1 MDSGKKM
8 TIKVK
13 QIIETL
19 NSGNELK
26 ISSAISTLQTNGD
39 PSILEPLIRLL
50 LTDLSSKNRTE
61 IVEFLCSLKDSRAV
75 DEMMRIIADTNYLSL
90 RQVLLSTLWNSK
102 LDYSYFLPEFVEI
115 AVDGNFM
122 EALECLTI
130 IENLEGTFEERH
142 ILESQLHLS
151 DYVKDTD
158 PKDPQKAQIMSEI
171 ALLIKD
177 FDNMDADDIDFYN
190 D

>member
-13 QIIETL
+13 QIIDTL

-115 AVDGNFM
+115 AVDGSFM

-151 DYVKDTD
+151 VYVKDTD